1 MNDRR
6 TGGPA
11 TSPETSAGTV
21 SRETGLASAHR
32 CTLDRPAGTKGRAR
46 EDKEEGEPGATGEG
60 EVVAGPGVGASERLV
75 GREGR
80 GRAPGQRRRE
90 GEAESRGAISRKIAY
105 LMVTSDIQSVTSD
118 IQRGRTNMPVTI
130 QQFDHKLVEENTSAN
145 TSHMS
150 KEDAAVDLSSYVN
163 TADYRMQN
171 HNTKKDEE
179 KPCNLISW

>member
-1 MNDRR
+1 
-6 TGGPA
+6 
-11 TSPETSAGTV
+11 
-21 SRETGLASAHR
+21 
-32 CTLDRPAGTKGRAR
+32 
-46 EDKEEGEPGATGEG
+46 
-60 EVVAGPGVGASERLV
+60 
-75 GREGR
+75 
-80 GRAPGQRRRE
+80 
-90 GEAESRGAISRKIAY
+90 
-105 LMVTSDIQSVTSD
+105 
-118 IQRGRTNMPVTI
+118 MPVTI